1 MLAQPV
7 TVVMAQRLMPEYKSI
22 LAGLMVGFSWGV
34 VAVAL
39 SVIGVIAE
47 KVGIINTLV
56 VLFVLPIFATYYVRR
71 LKTF

>member
-1 MLAQPV
+1 
-7 TVVMAQRLMPEYKSI
+7 MPAYKSV

-39 SVIGVIAE
+39 SAIGAIAD

-56 VLFVLPIFATYYVRR
+56 VLFIFPIFATYYVNR
-71 LKTF
+71 LRTT